1 MNSNDT
7 SLTSENSSTREML
20 DLERGTLAERVEASV
35 RENPVPVIVGAVV
48 AGIAAAAIVRLL
60 LAPEASRSARAAAF
74 LRDVPSQFR
83 DYVEPY
89 AQRARSG
96 ISRSGD
102 VLRDAVEELPDFK
115 SLSTHLREWW
125 NGR

>member
-1 MNSNDT
+1 MFSP
-7 SLTSENSSTREML
+7 ENP
-20 DLERGTLAERVEASV
+20 TLAERVEASV
-35 RENPVPVIVGAVV
+35 RTNPVPVIIGAVV
-48 AGIAAAAIVRLL
+48 AGVAAAAIVRLL

-74 LRDVPSQFR
+74 LRDMPSQFR

-102 VLRDAVEELPDFK
+102 VIRDAVEDLPDLK
-115 SLSTHLREWW
+115 SLGTHLREWW
-125 NGR
+125 NGH